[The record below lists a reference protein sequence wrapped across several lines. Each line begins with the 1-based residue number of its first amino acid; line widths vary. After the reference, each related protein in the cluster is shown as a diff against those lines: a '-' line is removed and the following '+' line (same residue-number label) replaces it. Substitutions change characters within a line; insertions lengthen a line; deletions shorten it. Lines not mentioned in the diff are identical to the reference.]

1 MKCADV
7 IEKIESWASV
17 PVDREKT
24 CDRVKVGNA
33 LNDVSKVAVAM
44 FGTPDVIRAAA
55 EWGAELLVVHEPL
68 FYEHHDISRDCFLAK
83 HKEKLIEQSGLTV
96 YRCHDHA
103 HAMEPDVI
111 YDGELLKLGIAGE
124 RVKGDYYAINRFV
137 LKEEMTALELAAAI
151 ENALGLKNVRIAG
164 CTDKKG
170 KTVSCCFGTPGHVE
184 DELENNDFV
193 LAGEICEWRAG
204 EMARDYAQLGFNK
217 AIIVMTHT
225 GSERDGME
233 LLSEMIQKEYPSL
246 SVRYFECGEL
256 YSYVK

>member
-7 IEKIESWASV
+7 IKKIESWSAV
-17 PVDREKT
+17 PVNHEKT

-33 LNDVSKVAVAM
+33 ENAVEKVAVSM

-55 EWGAELLVVHEPL
+55 DWDAQLLIVHEPL
-68 FYEHHDISRDCFLAK
+68 FYEHHDIERDCDLAK
-83 HKEKLIEQSGLTV
+83 LKERFIEQSGVTV
-96 YRCHDHA
+96 YRFHDHA

-111 YDGELLKLGIAGE
+111 YDGELLKLGIEGE
-124 RVKGDYYAINRFV
+124 RVKGDYYAINRFI
-137 LKEEMTALELAAAI
+137 LKEPMTALELAAAF
-151 ENALGLKNVRIAG
+151 ENKLGLKNVRIAG

-184 DELENNDFV
+184 DELEKNDFV

-217 AIIVMTHT
+217 AVIVLTHA

-233 LLSEMIQKEYPSL
+233 LLSRKIQAEYPGL
-246 SVRYFECGEL
+246 AVRYFECGEV